1 MKQKYTVTVADMELN
16 IVSDASP
23 DEVENIVGIL
33 DRRMRDIN
41 LHSPRCTKN
50 EAAILCA
57 LSYCSERIAMQ
68 EAFKKVE
75 KDAFRF
81 AGENEKLKKTVE
93 SLQEEIDRLRK
104 DAAVMQSILDRAA
117 AVGMKEEAKNEAPAR
132 VKYVPKQFPDKQ
144 TAEGSDEPER
154 AGAPEAPVA
163 AAEAPAVPAPA
174 AAVPAVAQ
182 EKDDG
187 VFVLDASRKDKRT
200 GKKSSVGAMFD
211 MLTYEDV

>member
-1 MKQKYTVTVADMELN
+1 
-16 IVSDASP
+16 
-23 DEVENIVGIL
+23 
-33 DRRMRDIN
+33 
-41 LHSPRCTKN
+41 
-50 EAAILCA
+50 
-57 LSYCSERIAMQ
+57 MQ

-154 AGAPEAPVA
+154 AGAPEAPVV

-182 EKDDG
+182 EKDDS